1 MKIRLIII
9 CLGLMVTSHLYSQD
23 DTLSPKYFEANIS
36 NIQKSEILLDSSR
49 NNLRKNNEQALFFA
63 EEGLKYAKKSKSS
76 THISKAYRGIGEVYR
91 IMNKGEEALIYYDK
105 ALDLIKEKG
114 SIEVVYDLLKMKGHI
129 SASEGNFDRA
139 IEFHKENKEYVEA
152 LKDTILMGN
161 CFLDIGVLYARK
173 DQYYV
178 AVDYF
183 FKSLEL
189 YEAVGYDRYIPA
201 ILNNIGAI
209 YQDTKDYDKALVYL
223 RKAKDK
229 YEEVGNSEKSIVY
242 LLLNLGITSKNL
254 ELYDEALEY
263 YNQAL
268 EKAIVLEEDAESLVA
283 QTQNVKG
290 QLYLAQGKSEE
301 ALNFTKEALSFF
313 RKENAKDDIAECLLR
328 MATIY
333 REKGNISLALKY
345 AKESKE
351 INIALNKL
359 GGLVNDYQELALI
372 NKELG
377 NSKDAFKYLQQYVEL
392 RDSVF
397 DADKREEF
405 VQLEAKYSYEQ
416 EELQLTSEINLLK
429 KDKRIQ
435 TSRQITLVFA
445 LASILIALLALF
457 WVFNNNKKKTV
468 LLEKDLENKA
478 VIEEQAQQLQV
489 FNTQLEKTVA
499 KRTAELEQANYELR
513 TFNYIASHD
522 IKEPIRVIGNYAG
535 LIFRKLPNNLKT
547 DLGEYF
553 TTIKASTKQLY
564 TLIEDFARYTTL
576 SKDETIERNS
586 VDLNLLVSG
595 VEDNL
600 KESIEKYN
608 GEVLKVDLPV
618 IESNNSLLFSTLKNL
633 IENGLKYNESKKSM
647 VKVSYHKTA
656 ENHEIT
662 VSDNGI
668 GIDKSY
674 HDKIFEMFKRLHTRD
689 KYTGSGIGLAI
700 VKLNIDKLKGQVRL
714 ESEEGKGSQF
724 IISLPL

>member
-1 MKIRLIII
+1 MKTRLIII
-9 CLGLMVTSHLYSQD
+9 CLGLMVTNLLYSQD
-23 DTLSPKYFEANIS
+23 EATSPKYFKENITD
-36 NIQKSEILLDSSR
+36 IQKSEILLDSSR
-49 NNLRKNNEQALFFA
+49 NNLRKNDEQALFFA
-63 EEGLKYAKKSKSS
+63 KEGLKYAKKSKSS
-76 THISKAYRGIGEVYR
+76 VQIHNAHRDIGEVYR
-91 IMNKGEEALIYYDK
+91 ITGNREAALAEYNK
-105 ALDLIKEKG
+105 ALDYLDKENNTEAIIFLYQRKA
-114 SIEVVYDLLKMKGHI
+114 YI
-129 SASEGNFDRA
+129 SSSEGDFDTA
-139 IEFHKENKEYVEA
+139 IKLHKEVKLLAEA
-152 LKDTILMGN
+152 SKDTIMVGN
-161 CFLDIGVLYARK
+161 SFLDIGVLYARK
-173 DQYYV
+173 DEYYV

-189 YEAVGYDRYIPA
+189 YEAVNYDVYIPS

-209 YQDTKDYDKALVYL
+209 YQDTKDYNKALVYL
-223 RKAKDK
+223 KKAKDR
-229 YEEVGNSEKSIVY
+229 YEEEGGKTIAY
-242 LLLNLGITSKNL
+242 LLVNLGITSKNL
-254 ELYDEALEY
+254 GLYDEALEY

-268 EKAIVLEEDAESLVA
+268 EKAAGLDKLESLTLIA
-283 QTQNVKG
+283 QIQSAKG
-290 QLYLAQGKSEE
+290 QLYLTQGELKK
-301 ALNFTKEALSFF
+301 ALSLSKKALSFF
-313 RKENAKDDIAECLLR
+313 RKENAKENIAECLTR

-333 REKGNISLALKY
+333 RIQGNILLALKC
-345 AKESKE
+345 AKESKD
-351 INIALNKL
+351 INITIGKL
-359 GGLVNDYQELALI
+359 GGLVNDYEELALI

-392 RDSVF
+392 RDSIF

-416 EELQLTSEINLLK
+416 EELKLTSEINLLK
-429 KDKRIQ
+429 KDKKIQ
-435 TSRQITLVFA
+435 KSRQMTLVFA

-457 WVFNNNKKKTV
+457 WVFNNNKKKTI

-478 VIEEQAQQLQV
+478 VIEKQAQQLQV

-522 IKEPIRVIGNYAG
+522 IKEPIRVIGNYVG
-535 LIFRKLPNNLKT
+535 LIFRKLPNNLKA

-553 TTIKASTKQLY
+553 TTIKDSTKQLY
-564 TLIEDFARYTTL
+564 TLIEDFAHYTTL
-576 SKDETIERNS
+576 SKGEVIERNA
-586 VDLNLLVSG
+586 VDLNILVSG
-595 VEDNL
+595 IEDNL

-608 GEVLKVDLPV
+608 GEVLKIDLPV

-633 IENGLKYNESKKSM
+633 IENGLKYNESEKSI
-647 VKVSYHKTA
+647 VKVSYNKTA
-656 ENHEIT
+656 ESHEIT

-700 VKLNIDKLKGQVRL
+700 VKLNIDKLNGQVRL

>member
-9 CLGLMVTSHLYSQD
+9 CLGLITASHLYSQND
-23 DTLSPKYFEANIS
+23 ATSPKYFKENITD
-36 NIQKSEILLDSSR
+36 IQKSEILLDSSR
-49 NNLRKNNEQALFFA
+49 NNLRENNEQALFFA

-76 THISKAYRGIGEVYR
+76 VQIHNAHRDIGEVYR
-91 IMNKGEEALIYYDK
+91 IMNNRAESLVQYDK
-105 ALDLIKEKG
+105 SLEFLDKEKD
-114 SIEVVYDLLKMKGHI
+114 IESVVFLYKRKAHVLGL
-129 SASEGNFDRA
+129 EGNFEGA
-139 IEFHKENKEYVEA
+139 IKLHKEIKALGEA
-152 LKDTILMGN
+152 SNDTILMGN
-161 CFLDIGVLYARK
+161 SFLDIGVLYARK
-173 DQYYV
+173 DEYYV

-189 YEAVGYDRYIPA
+189 YEAVNYDAYIPS

-223 RKAKDK
+223 KKAKDN
-229 YEEVGNSEKSIVY
+229 YGEEEGNIIVY
-242 LLLNLGITSKNL
+242 LLINLGVTSKNL
-254 ELYDEALEY
+254 GLYDEALEY

-268 EKAIVLEEDAESLVA
+268 EKAVVLDDSEVLVA
-283 QTQNVKG
+283 QIKNVKG
-290 QLYLAQGKSEE
+290 QLYLAQNEKEK
-301 ALNFTKEALSFF
+301 ALSFSKEALSVF
-313 RKENAKDDIAECLLR
+313 RKENSKEDIAECLIR

-333 REKGNISLALKY
+333 RVQGKILLALKC

-351 INIALNKL
+351 INIAIGKL
-359 GGLVNDYQELALI
+359 GGLVNDYQELAMI
-372 NKELG
+372 NKKLG
-377 NSKDAFKYLQQYVEL
+377 NSSDAFEYLEQYVEI
-392 RDSVF
+392 RDSIF

-416 EELQLTSEINLLK
+416 EELQLNSEINLLK
-429 KDKRIQ
+429 KDKKIQ
-435 TSRQITLVFA
+435 KSRQTTLVLA

-478 VIEEQAQQLQV
+478 VIEKQAQQLQI

-535 LIFRKLPNNLKT
+535 LIFRKLPNNLKA

-553 TTIKASTKQLY
+553 TTIKTSTKQLY

-576 SKDETIERNS
+576 SKDETIERNA
-586 VDLNLLVSG
+586 VDLNILVFG
-595 VEDNL
+595 IEDGL

-608 GEVLKVDLPV
+608 GEVLKIDLPI

-633 IENGLKYNESKKSM
+633 IENGLKYNESEKSI
-647 VKVSYHKTA
+647 VKVSYNKTA
-656 ENHEIT
+656 KSHEIT

-700 VKLNIDKLKGQVRL
+700 VKLNIDKLNGQVRL